1 MADPNVPMGPAPGNG
16 AQPPSPPAPPPP
28 PPPPPPPAPPPPPPP
43 PPPAP
48 PTPPTP
54 PTPGPGP
61 VGEKPPGDKPPDG
74 NNPPVNNPVPLNPVP
89 GVPGQPG
96 SPTPG
101 GPTSGS
107 NVGPDGKPINPA
119 LDANGNPVNT
129 QNFGG
134 SGTPGQ
140 PKPGTGSNVGPDG
153 KPINPSLDANGNPLP
168 GGKPVGP
175 TPGVPG
181 GPPPGL
187 PKEKFDAFAQAPT
200 VDDLLSRLAGES
212 LEEIGATISAE
223 QAEAILSKYGS
234 DPKFL
239 AFIQS
244 GGKPSGT
251 PGTPGVPAPPTP
263 PKPATPPTGSN
274 VGPDGKPINPSLDAN
289 GNPLPA
295 GQSPGTPGQPK
306 PGTGSN
312 VGPDGKPINPLL
324 DANGNPLPAGKPVGP
339 APGVPGGPPPGLPKE
354 KFDAFAQAPTV
365 DDLLSRLAGESLEEI
380 GATISAEQAEA
391 ILSKYGS
398 DPKFLAFIQSG
409 GKPSGTPGTPGVP
422 TPPTPPKPATPPTG
436 SNVGPDGKPI
446 NPLLDANGN
455 PLPAGKPVGPTP
467 GVPGGPP
474 PGLPKEKFESL
485 KAFQTVDELIVK
497 LAGENLQELG
507 ANISNEQG
515 AAIIAA
521 LSPAEVDRLAKFIQ
535 EKTSVPTAPMTL
547 PNVVTEPVKVVGSVT
562 DIPAG

>member
-1 MADPNVPMGPAPGNG
+1 MADNNVPMGPAPVNG
-16 AQPPSPPAPPPP
+16 AQPPSPPT
-28 PPPPPPPAPPPPPPP
+28 PPPPP

-74 NNPPVNNPVPLNPVP
+74 NNPPVNNPVPLNPVV

-129 QNFGG
+129 QNLGG

-175 TPGVPG
+175 APGVPG
-181 GPPPGL
+181 GLPPGL

-223 QAEAILSKYGS
+223 QTEAIFSK
-234 DPKFL
+234 F
-239 AFIQS
+239 
-244 GGKPSGT
+244 
-251 PGTPGVPAPPTP
+251 
-263 PKPATPPTGSN
+263 
-274 VGPDGKPINPSLDAN
+274 
-289 GNPLPA
+289 
-295 GQSPGTPGQPK
+295 
-306 PGTGSN
+306 
-312 VGPDGKPINPLL
+312 
-324 DANGNPLPAGKPVGP
+324 
-339 APGVPGGPPPGLPKE
+339 
-354 KFDAFAQAPTV
+354 
-365 DDLLSRLAGESLEEI
+365 
-380 GATISAEQAEA
+380 
-391 ILSKYGS
+391 GS

-446 NPLLDANGN
+446 NPSLDANGN
-455 PLPAGKPVGPTP
+455 PLPGGKPVGPAP

-497 LAGENLQELG
+497 LGGENLVELG
-507 ANISNEQG
+507 ANMSGEQV
-515 AAIIAA
+515 AAIIDA
-521 LSPAEVDRLAKFIQ
+521 LSPAEVDRLAKFIL
-535 EKTSVPTAPMTL
+535 EKTSVPTAPATL
-547 PNVVTEPVKVVGSVT
+547 SNVVTEPVKVVGSVT

>member
-1 MADPNVPMGPAPGNG
+1 
-16 AQPPSPPAPPPP
+16 
-28 PPPPPPPAPPPPPPP
+28 
-43 PPPAP
+43 
-48 PTPPTP
+48 
-54 PTPGPGP
+54 
-61 VGEKPPGDKPPDG
+61 
-74 NNPPVNNPVPLNPVP
+74 
-89 GVPGQPG
+89 
-96 SPTPG
+96 
-101 GPTSGS
+101 
-107 NVGPDGKPINPA
+107 VGPDGKPINPL
-119 LDANGNPVNT
+119 LDANGNPLPAG
-129 QNFGG
+129 Q
-134 SGTPGQ
+134 SPGTPGQ

-251 PGTPGVPAPPTP
+251 PGTPGAPTPPTP

-312 VGPDGKPINPLL
+312 VGPDGKPINPSL
-324 DANGNPLPAGKPVGP
+324 DANGNPLPGGKPVGP
-339 APGVPGGPPPGLPKE
+339 TPGVPGGPPPGLPKE
-354 KFDAFAQAPTV
+354 KFDSLKAFQTV
-365 DDLLSRLAGESLEEI
+365 DELIVKLGGENLVELGANISEEQGAAIIAALSPAEVDRLA
-380 GATISAEQAEA
+380 
-391 ILSKYGS
+391 K
-398 DPKFLAFIQSG
+398 FIQEKTG
-409 GKPSGTPGTPGVP
+409 VPATPGTPGA
-422 TPPTPPKPATPPTG
+422 PTPPKPATPTG

-446 NPLLDANGN
+446 NPSLDANGN
-455 PLPAGKPVGPTP
+455 PLPGGKPVGPAP

-497 LAGENLQELG
+497 LGGENLVELG
-507 ANISNEQG
+507 ANMSGEQV
-515 AAIIAA
+515 AAIIDA
-521 LSPAEVDRLAKFIQ
+521 LSPAEVDRLAKFIL
-535 EKTSVPTAPMTL
+535 EKTSVPTAPTT
-547 PNVVTEPVKVVGSVT
+547 PSNVVTEPVKVVGSVT